1 MTDLAN
7 LVTKNLPQVVNG
19 HVATYIPALAEVEPE
34 QLGIAVYNLD
44 DGKISVA
51 GDSETYFAIESIS
64 KVITLLYSIET
75 LGLDFVNSVVGARQT
90 GFSFD
95 SNLNLEIEGGK
106 KPLNPFVN
114 SGAILMTSVIKD
126 TEDKSAFEQ
135 ILNFTKEICND
146 PLIKLNEEIFKSEQK
161 TGDMNRS
168 LAYYMK
174 AKGILK
180 ADVEES
186 LTTYFKQC
194 SMMVTARSLANF
206 GAVLA
211 NDGIKPWNN
220 ERIVS
225 SSAATF
231 TKSLMMTTG
240 LYNASGIYSAK
251 IGIPTKSGVGGGL
264 VSSVPNKAGIGIF
277 SPPLDEVGNSI
288 AGLSLLED
296 VSKEYKWDIFC

>member
-34 QLGIAVYNLD
+34 QLGIAIYNLD

-75 LGLDFVNSVVGARQT
+75 LVLD
-90 GFSFD
+90 
-95 SNLNLEIEGGK
+95 
-106 KPLNPFVN
+106 FVN

-135 ILNFTKEICND
+135 ILNFTREICND
-146 PLIKLNEEIFKSEQK
+146 PQIKLNEEIFKSEQK
-161 TGDMNRS
+161 TGDMNQS

-174 AKGILK
+174 AKEILK
-180 ADVEES
+180 VDVEDS

-211 NDGIKPWNN
+211 NDGIKPWDN

-225 SSAATF
+225 STTATF

-251 IGIPTKSGVGGGL
+251 IGIPTKSGVGVGSFLQYLIRLELAFL
-264 VSSVPNKAGIGIF
+264 VHHLMKLVI
-277 SPPLDEVGNSI
+277 V
-288 AGLSLLED
+288 LLA
-296 VSKEYKWDIFC
+296 

>member
-34 QLGIAVYNLD
+34 QLGIAIYNLN

-75 LGLDFVNSVVGARQT
+75 LGLDFVNS
-90 GFSFD
+90 
-95 SNLNLEIEGGK
+95 
-106 KPLNPFVN
+106 
-114 SGAILMTSVIKD
+114 GAILMTSVIKD

-135 ILNFTKEICND
+135 ILNFTREICND
-146 PLIKLNEEIFKSEQK
+146 PQIKLNEEIFKSEQK
-161 TGDMNRS
+161 TGDMNQS

-174 AKGILK
+174 AKEILK
-180 ADVEES
+180 ADVEDS

-211 NDGIKPWNN
+211 NDGIKPWDN

-225 SSAATF
+225 STTATF

-251 IGIPTKSGVGGGL
+251 IGIPTKSGVGVGSFLQYLIRLGL
-264 VSSVPNKAGIGIF
+264 AFLVHHLMKLVI
-277 SPPLDEVGNSI
+277 V
-288 AGLSLLED
+288 LLA
-296 VSKEYKWDIFC
+296 

>member
-1 MTDLAN
+1 M
-7 LVTKNLPQVVNG
+7 
-19 HVATYIPALAEVEPE
+19 
-34 QLGIAVYNLD
+34 
-44 DGKISVA
+44 
-51 GDSETYFAIESIS
+51 
-64 KVITLLYSIET
+64 
-75 LGLDFVNSVVGARQT
+75 GLDFVNSVVGARQT

-95 SNLNLEIEGGK
+95 S
-106 KPLNPFVN
+106 
-114 SGAILMTSVIKD
+114 
-126 TEDKSAFEQ
+126 
-135 ILNFTKEICND
+135 NFTKEICND

-174 AKGILK
+174 AKEILK

-206 GAVLA
+206 GAVLT
-211 NDGIKPWNN
+211 NDGIKPWDN

-225 SSAATF
+225 STTATF

-251 IGIPTKSGVGGGL
+251 IGIPTKSGVGVGL
-264 VSSVPNKAGIGIF
+264 FLQYLIK
-277 SPPLDEVGNSI
+277 L
-288 AGLSLLED
+288 GLAFLVHHLMKLVIVLLA
-296 VSKEYKWDIFC
+296 

>member
-1 MTDLAN
+1 MQSMTDLAN

-34 QLGIAVYNLD
+34 QLGIAIYNLD

-75 LGLDFVNSVVGARQT
+75 LVLD
-90 GFSFD
+90 
-95 SNLNLEIEGGK
+95 
-106 KPLNPFVN
+106 FVN

-135 ILNFTKEICND
+135 ILNFTREICND
-146 PLIKLNEEIFKSEQK
+146 PQIKLNEEIFKSEQK

-168 LAYYMK
+168 LAYCMK
-174 AKGILK
+174 AKEILK
-180 ADVEES
+180 ADVEDI

-211 NDGIKPWNN
+211 NDGIKPWDNK
-220 ERIVS
+220 RIVS
-225 SSAATF
+225 STAAIF

-296 VSKEYKWDIFC
+296 VSKEYRWDIFS

>member
-7 LVTKNLPQVVNG
+7 LVTKNLPQVVND

-34 QLGIAVYNLD
+34 QLGIAIYNLD

-75 LGLDFVNSVVGARQT
+75 LVLD
-90 GFSFD
+90 
-95 SNLNLEIEGGK
+95 
-106 KPLNPFVN
+106 FVN

-135 ILNFTKEICND
+135 ILNFTREICND
-146 PLIKLNEEIFKSEQK
+146 PQIKLNEEIFKSEQK
-161 TGDMNRS
+161 TGDMNQS

-174 AKGILK
+174 AKEILK

-211 NDGIKPWNN
+211 NDGIKPWDN

-225 SSAATF
+225 STTATF

-251 IGIPTKSGVGGGL
+251 IGIPTKSGVGVGSFLQYLIRLGL
-264 VSSVPNKAGIGIF
+264 AFLVHHLMKLVIVLPA
-277 SPPLDEVGNSI
+277 
-288 AGLSLLED
+288 
-296 VSKEYKWDIFC
+296 

>member
-34 QLGIAVYNLD
+34 QLGIAIYNLD

-75 LGLDFVNSVVGARQT
+75 LVLD
-90 GFSFD
+90 
-95 SNLNLEIEGGK
+95 
-106 KPLNPFVN
+106 FVN

-135 ILNFTKEICND
+135 ILNFTREICND
-146 PLIKLNEEIFKSEQK
+146 PQIKLNEEIFKSEQK

-168 LAYYMK
+168 LAYCMK
-174 AKGILK
+174 AKEILK
-180 ADVEES
+180 ADVEDI

-211 NDGIKPWNN
+211 NDGIKPWDNK
-220 ERIVS
+220 RIVS
-225 SSAATF
+225 STAAIF

-277 SPPLDEVGNSI
+277 SAPLDEVGNSI

-296 VSKEYKWDIFC
+296 VSKEYRWDIFS